1 MLKQTVPLIFLF
13 AVQAQAK
20 PGDLISLREMEAIE
34 STELGDVLKND
45 VCPGTKSKVGTNPIR
60 FMSLTY
66 ETTNLNGNPTRASA
80 ALLIPATG
88 AKHFSIVS
96 YQHGTTVRRDN
107 APSQGRKW
115 TEGRVIG
122 ACYASQGYAVV
133 AADYLGYG
141 DSTEYHPYIHAD
153 SEATAAADA
162 LRAAKQAARNLGFEF
177 DGKLFLSGYSQG
189 AHATMALHRYLQEEL
204 NSEFTVSASAPM
216 AGPYEPAETIRLVL
230 QNPDW
235 PTSVQAA
242 FLLVAYNKIYA
253 LFASLDEAILPKYTA
268 NLETLLPGEFSINE
282 VVRMLP
288 VKPEDLLQPAF
299 QKDFLSNPENTFL
312 MALRK
317 NDVYNWKPTAP
328 VMFFHGTIDI
338 QVPTFNSVLAEE
350 TMRRL
355 GANTQLVWI
364 EGKDHTSAAP
374 DATARS
380 ITWFNSL

>member
-1 MLKQTVPLIFLF
+1 MLKQTVLLIFLF

-45 VCPGTKSKVGTNPIR
+45 ACPGTKSKVGTNPIR

-66 ETTNLNGNPTRASA
+66 ETTNVNGNPTRASA

-107 APSQGRKW
+107 APSQARKW
-115 TEGRVIG
+115 TEGWVIG

-189 AHATMALHRYLQEEL
+189 GHATMALHRYLQEEL

-216 AGPYEPAETIRLVL
+216 AGPYELAETVRLAL

-235 PTSVQAA
+235 PTSV
-242 FLLVAYNKIYA
+242 
-253 LFASLDEAILPKYTA
+253 E
-268 NLETLLPGEFSINE
+268 
-282 VVRMLP
+282 
-288 VKPEDLLQPAF
+288 QP
-299 QKDFLSNPENTFL
+299 SC
-312 MALRK
+312 
-317 NDVYNWKPTAP
+317 
-328 VMFFHGTIDI
+328 
-338 QVPTFNSVLAEE
+338 
-350 TMRRL
+350 
-355 GANTQLVWI
+355 
-364 EGKDHTSAAP
+364 
-374 DATARS
+374 
-380 ITWFNSL
+380 